1 MYLDLIVLEIFEINT
16 KLDLFMAL
24 IQLNYIF
31 DLLMTL
37 FLFKKKKR
45 KCQNSKINFREIW
58 NISSNGSEFDIT
70 KLTRKEFRTKFL
82 NIVF

>member
-37 FLFKKKKR
+37 FLFKKKKE
-45 KCQNSKINFREIW
+45 NVKIVR
-58 NISSNGSEFDIT
+58 
-70 KLTRKEFRTKFL
+70 
-82 NIVF
+82 

>member
-16 KLDLFMAL
+16 KLDLLMAI

-37 FLFKKKKR
+37 FLFKKKKE
-45 KCQNSKINFREIW
+45 NVKIVR
-58 NISSNGSEFDIT
+58 
-70 KLTRKEFRTKFL
+70 
-82 NIVF
+82 

>member
-37 FLFKKKKR
+37 FLFKKKK
-45 KCQNSKINFREIW
+45 KTSK
-58 NISSNGSEFDIT
+58 
-70 KLTRKEFRTKFL
+70 
-82 NIVF
+82 

>member
-16 KLDLFMAL
+16 KLDLLMAL

-37 FLFKKKKR
+37 FLFKKKK
-45 KCQNSKINFREIW
+45 KKMSK
-58 NISSNGSEFDIT
+58 
-70 KLTRKEFRTKFL
+70 
-82 NIVF
+82 